1 MPAIKRSGGIEMDL
15 GDPEGSAV
23 SYPQS
28 AIVMLLFFTNHVI
41 THEAGSGQDCTS
53 VICVNII

>member
-28 AIVMLLFFTNHVI
+28 AIVMLLFFHKSHDN
-41 THEAGSGQDCTS
+41 S
-53 VICVNII
+53 